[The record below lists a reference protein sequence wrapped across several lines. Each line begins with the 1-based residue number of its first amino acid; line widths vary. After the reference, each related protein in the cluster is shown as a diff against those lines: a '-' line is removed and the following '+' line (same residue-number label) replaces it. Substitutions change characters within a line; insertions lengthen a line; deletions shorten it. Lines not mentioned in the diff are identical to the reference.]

1 MLRSVGFSRVR
12 HLGLIGAFFL
22 GSSPRLWADA
32 APNFNQQGVQEFFIG
47 MIVCVGV
54 FVLLTLGVHLFATI
68 YVFRDCKKRG
78 FNPTAWMIFSI
89 LLGLIGLIVYLF
101 MRESLSQQIA
111 AEQADREEPQG
122 PIINNDWNQAEK

>member
-1 MLRSVGFSRVR
+1 MLRRIRFSQVQI
-12 HLGLIGAFFL
+12 LFLSGALFV

-32 APNFNQQGVQEFFIG
+32 APNFNQQGVREFFMG

-68 YVFRDCKKRG
+68 YIFRDCKKRG

-111 AEQADREEPQG
+111 AAQTDREEPQG